1 METGE
6 SCDHEGEE
14 SESHLEAGVSLRV
27 GEDDREEEGVGGGE
41 EGVGGG
47 EEGVGRGEEG
57 VGGGEEGVGRS
68 EEGVGGGEAA
78 VGGDEEGVGGDA
90 LGSNGCCKSHGEHS
104 GSEVEREE
112 REPLKF
118 VHSKSLRQCPLPMS
132 PKLDVCLLVR

>member
-47 EEGVGRGEEG
+47 EEGVGGC
-57 VGGGEEGVGRS
+57 
-68 EEGVGGGEAA
+68 EAA
-78 VGGDEEGVGGDA
+78 VGGDEEGVGGNGTA
-90 LGSNGCCKSHGEHS
+90 LGSNGCCKSHGEHC

-118 VHSKSLRQCPLPMS
+118 IHSKSLRQCPLPMS